1 MKALIKHVAFMSHNA
16 PRLCRFYECLFGLTR
31 ARADTSPASEE
42 EFAKRFGNPL
52 LSTKRVA
59 KPYDAT
65 VIAGDGNVGVA
76 FLRRRP
82 GYPAGIDHFGI
93 EVDDM
98 DLVFSRYKETLSC
111 RRVCQKTVQPALC
124 ILSALMIR
132 RAICLT

>member
-1 MKALIKHVAFMSHNA
+1 MIAKIKHVAFMSHNA
-16 PRLCRFYECLFGLTR
+16 PRLFRFYECLFGLTR

-93 EVDDM
+93 EVDDL
-98 DLVFSRYKETLSC
+98 DRVFSRYKENIPRWESSRDQATGRLH
-111 RRVCQKTVQPALC
+111 
-124 ILSALMIR
+124 LSAHTIP
-132 RAICLT
+132 RAICST

>member
-1 MKALIKHVAFMSHNA
+1 MIAKIKHVAFMSHNA

-65 VIAGDGNVGVA
+65 VMRAMATLGWRSCAGD
-76 FLRRRP
+76 RD
-82 GYPAGIDHFGI
+82 I
-93 EVDDM
+93 
-98 DLVFSRYKETLSC
+98 
-111 RRVCQKTVQPALC
+111 QPA
-124 ILSALMIR
+124 
-132 RAICLT
+132 

>member
-76 FLRRRP
+76 FLRRGRDTP
-82 GYPAGIDHFGI
+82 PASIT
-93 EVDDM
+93 
-98 DLVFSRYKETLSC
+98 LASRWTTWISCSAAKKTLSC
-111 RRVCQKTVQPALC
+111 RRLCQTTIQPALC
-124 ILSALMIR
+124 IFQLS
-132 RAICLT
+132 